1 MLIQRNQCVLDMC
14 VLNIRRC
21 LSIIILGL
29 LLGTTS
35 PASAQGTTQEE
46 PHASSPKIT
55 GDNSPANNAQLSAN
69 EAPVV
74 VLNRKIAVFRA
85 PFLGVSPEIRAKRSE
100 QMLSELLERVNNG
113 VVSVSNA
120 PQGNVVL
127 INGQMALILVDGD
140 ADSLRGE
147 TLATIT
153 NKTVLALGTVI
164 AETEEARDH
173 NRLLRGFAYTALA
186 TVIFVLAL
194 WLVAQVRKRLSSRL
208 AHVFR
213 SGAANIHIGG
223 SQFLPEERVA
233 AIAHYLVSIISW
245 LLILLLS
252 YEWLSYSLSQFPYT
266 RPWGEELNQ
275 YLIGIAVTIGSS
287 ILHALPNLLI
297 AFIIFLLAR
306 MTIRLFSPFFD
317 KLEAGTTQFGS
328 IDADTAKPTRWLFSV
343 GVWLFAIVM
352 AYPYL
357 PGSQSDAFRGMSV
370 LVGLMVSVGGAS
382 LLGQAASG
390 LILMYSR
397 TLRMG
402 EYVRIND
409 HEGTVT
415 ELRTF
420 TTKIRTGHG
429 EELTFPNSLVLGTVT
444 KNYSRTVKGVGYIV
458 DTTVTIGYDTPW
470 RQVEAMLMEAASRT
484 TGVVPEPAPHVF
496 QTALTDF
503 YPEYHLV
510 CQAIP
515 TEPRPRAKVLAELHA
530 NIQDVFN
537 EHGVQIMSP
546 HYLGDPQQAKIV
558 PKNMWFA
565 APAKPDA

>member
-1 MLIQRNQCVLDMC
+1 MLIQRNQLVLDIHRSLA
-14 VLNIRRC
+14 VLILC
-21 LSIIILGL
+21 ILFGSISIAFAQE
-29 LLGTTS
+29 TTPEQPNTS
-35 PASAQGTTQEE
+35 TSKLAN
-46 PHASSPKIT
+46 
-55 GDNSPANNAQLSAN
+55 DNSSHSKAQVSPS

-74 VLNRKIAVFRA
+74 VLNREIAVFRA
-85 PFLGVSPEIRAKRSE
+85 PFLGVSPEIRAKRNE
-100 QMLSELLERVNNG
+100 QRLSELLDRVDNG
-113 VVSVSNA
+113 LVTVSSE
-120 PQGNVVL
+120 PQGNVLL
-127 INGQMALILVDGD
+127 INGQMALVLVDGD
-140 ADSLRGE
+140 ADALRGE
-147 TLATIT
+147 TLAMIT
-153 NKTVLALGTVI
+153 DKAVKALGTVI

-173 NRLLRGFAYTALA
+173 NRLLRGFAHSALA
-186 TVIFVLAL
+186 TVAFVLSL
-194 WLVAQVRKRLSSRL
+194 WLITQVRKRLSARL
-208 AHVFR
+208 AHIFR
-213 SGAANIHIGG
+213 SRAANIHIGG

-233 AIAHYLVSIISW
+233 AIAHHLVSLVSW
-245 LLILLLS
+245 MLILLLS

-266 RPWGEELNQ
+266 RPWGEDLHQ
-275 YLIGIAVTIGSS
+275 YLIGVAFTIGSS
-287 ILHALPNLLI
+287 ILHAIPNLLI

-306 MTIRLFSPFFD
+306 MVIRLFSPFFD
-317 KLEAGTTQFGS
+317 KLEAGTTRFGS
-328 IDADTAKPTRWLFSV
+328 IDADTAKPTRWIFNV

-397 TLRMG
+397 TLRIG

-429 EELTFPNSLVLGTVT
+429 EELTYPNSLVLGTVT
-444 KNYSRTVKGVGYIV
+444 KNYSRTVKGTGYIV

-470 RQVEAMLMEAASRT
+470 RQVEAMLTQAALRT

-496 QTALTDF
+496 QTALSDF
-503 YPEYHLV
+503 YPSYHLV

-515 TEPRPRAKVLAELHA
+515 TEPRPRAQVLAELHA

-546 HYLGDPQQAKIV
+546 HYLGDPQAAKIV
-558 PKNMWFA
+558 PKDKWFI
-565 APAKPDA
+565 APAKPDT